1 MNYIKI
7 FNLSLTLYTFIYVRV
22 YLGTGYFLSLYNH
35 AVTYLYKVIFTDVG
49 KYVKDRDVL
58 AFTARGT
65 TATSF

>member
-1 MNYIKI
+1 MYMYIWEQAI
-7 FNLSLTLYTFIYVRV
+7 SCR
-22 YLGTGYFLSLYNH
+22 YNH